1 MANRQVLNDMASLLL
16 ETETV
21 DGERLRELV
30 ARVARIDLTADT
42 EAHANGHAVIH
53 TPVPTP
59 ELPLQA

>member
-30 ARVARIDLTADT
+30 ARVVRIDLTSDT

-53 TPVPTP
+53 TPVVTP
-59 ELPLQA
+59 ELPLEA